1 MKMARLALLVTT
13 IVIGLPSTSI
23 RALPL
28 APAVV
33 PPDTH
38 AGHAGPHAIAAD
50 SGLVSVVQTVTR
62 PFIDPAAAQAAGYGP
77 FLGCVSGTQEG
88 AMGLHYVNSELVFD
102 GKLDAERP
110 EALMYEMRDGRLEL
124 LGVEYIVLV
133 KEWHK
138 NNKLPPTLLGQVFT
152 YNSSP
157 NRYGLDPFYALHV
170 WAWRDNPHGTFV
182 DWNPAVS
189 CEGFTANQ

>member
-1 MKMARLALLVTT
+1 MKMTRLALLATT
-13 IVIGLPSTSI
+13 IVIGLPSSSI
-23 RALPL
+23 LAVPP
-28 APAVV
+28 APAVIPQTFQDDRGG
-33 PPDTH
+33 PP
-38 AGHAGPHAIAAD
+38 AASVD
-50 SGLVSVVQTVTR
+50 SDLVTTVQNATR
-62 PFIDPAAAQAAGYGP
+62 PFMDVSAATAAGYSP

-88 AMGLHYVNSELVFD
+88 AIGVHYVNGDLVFD

-110 EALMYEMRDGRLEL
+110 EALMYETRGGRPEL

-133 KEWHK
+133 KDWHK
-138 NNKLPPTLLGQVFT
+138 NNKFPPSVLGQVFT

-182 DWNPAVS
+182 DWNPQVS
-189 CEGFTANQ
+189 CDGFTPAP